1 MCASQMR
8 QSFSLLHATISEGD
22 GTSTSFAEYDR
33 LNQRAIQLS
42 ASNSELFSNSIEF
55 ANQRAIIDRVI
66 ETGRQHFDRSTETI
80 EALHGQL
87 ESVKQQAVEQL
98 RRAVETRVRDSETN
112 IKGLALEVA
121 AARENIDCIGFRRY
135 GGAWSNVTG
144 RPSSKRAVSMA
155 NQL

>member
-1 MCASQMR
+1 M
-8 QSFSLLHATISEGD
+8 
-22 GTSTSFAEYDR
+22 
-33 LNQRAIQLS
+33 
-42 ASNSELFSNSIEF
+42 
-55 ANQRAIIDRVI
+55 DRVI

-121 AARENIDCIGFRRY
+121 AAREKIDCIGFRRY